1 MLDERDRTALL
12 AIARGAIAA
21 YVNRQPLPGAQAGS
35 ALDRPAGAFV
45 TIHNHRELRGCI
57 GHIEANRPLAQ
68 VVAECAVA
76 SCSSDPRFPAV
87 TSGELPHLDIELS
100 VLGPLEPV
108 QHPEEITIGRHG
120 LVVEM
125 GWHRGLLL
133 PQVATEWN
141 WDRVKFLEQTC
152 HKAGLARDAWKNGA
166 SIWKFEA
173 EVFSENR
180 EGHNVEDTK
189 LTDPPTRS
197 AP

>member
-76 SCSSDPRFPAV
+76 VVAAA
-87 TSGELPHLDIELS
+87 TLPL
-100 VLGPLEPV
+100 
-108 QHPEEITIGRHG
+108 
-120 LVVEM
+120 
-125 GWHRGLLL
+125 
-133 PQVATEWN
+133 
-141 WDRVKFLEQTC
+141 
-152 HKAGLARDAWKNGA
+152 
-166 SIWKFEA
+166 
-173 EVFSENR
+173 
-180 EGHNVEDTK
+180 
-189 LTDPPTRS
+189 
-197 AP
+197 